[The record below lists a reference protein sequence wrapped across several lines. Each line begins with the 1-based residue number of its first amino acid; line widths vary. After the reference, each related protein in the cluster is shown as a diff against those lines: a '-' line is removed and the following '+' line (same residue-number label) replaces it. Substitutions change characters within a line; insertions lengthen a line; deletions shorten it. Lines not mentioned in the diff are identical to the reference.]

1 MLKLLGNSIVK
12 MLFEDGFPALAK
24 INFLAWVMPGDSVKK
39 KITGDS
45 QNMYLLMINL
55 NTEILH
61 IQ

>member
-1 MLKLLGNSIVK
+1 M
-12 MLFEDGFPALAK
+12 FEDGFPALAK

-39 KITGDS
+39 KKKITGDS

-61 IQ
+61 IQWCR

>member
-1 MLKLLGNSIVK
+1 M
-12 MLFEDGFPALAK
+12 FEDGFPALAK

-61 IQ
+61 IQWCR